1 MSYRLDYAWLGH
13 AWLGQSWLAGVVLL
27 ACGCASNDEV
37 DPCRHRVCDIDELE
51 CIEQVSATV
60 ACQLGETEVLVPV
73 VRFVSADELLAEL
86 EAEVEPLTPEQEQDV
101 TDYYRGEA
109 LVGLMPA
116 TYEYEPPAFAVA
128 DWAAAFYS
136 TTDGEIVVITDNF
149 DSSDPETG
157 YRVLVHEMV
166 HAYQDHARDLDTVFE
181 THATSFDRSLG
192 LRAAIEGEAMVYQA
206 FAEVELAG
214 LRPAR
219 VDWDGYFAQLRD
231 YALGEA
237 ATTNE
242 PSMRVAG
249 LFPYPYGVEFMY
261 YAHEQDG
268 RTGIDAVFETPPD
281 SVRQVIGGWSYWP
294 TDLQNGDD
302 LLDGHAVPA
311 LPVRYTYLGGGHQSV
326 WLLNAMLQRT
336 AGYPGEWAS
345 SELGFVS
352 ADYLSIYRDEQS
364 SDLIAIWRIQTDHPS
379 SLSYILYG
387 LDSVWGDA
395 ATAGPGKTHVFDT
408 VGGGLVLV
416 ATTGPDAL
424 LVLADIAG
432 WQSLEALQTE
442 TPVTRMRRSQR
453 EILAQARPHS
463 PEP

>member
-1 MSYRLDYAWLGH
+1 MSYRLGSCLVG
-13 AWLGQSWLAGVVLL
+13 VLL

-60 ACQLGETEVLVPV
+60 ACQLGETEVIVPV

-86 EAEVEPLTPEQEQDV
+86 EAEVEPLTPEQEQAV

-166 HAYQDHARDLDTVFE
+166 HAYQDHARDLDSVFE

-206 FAEVELAG
+206 FAEIELAG
-214 LRPAR
+214 LRPER
-219 VDWDGYFAQLRD
+219 VDWEGYFTQLRD

-237 ATTNE
+237 YTTNE
-242 PSMRVAG
+242 PSLRVAG
-249 LFPYPYGVEFMY
+249 LFPYPYGVELMY
-261 YAHEQDG
+261 YVHEQDG
-268 RTGIDAVFETPPD
+268 RDGIDAVFETPPD
-281 SVRQVIGGWSYWP
+281 SVRQVIGGYDDWP
-294 TDLQNGDD
+294 MNLQNRDD
-302 LLDGHAVPA
+302 LLDVHAVPV
-311 LPVRYTYLGGGHQSV
+311 LPDRYTYLGGGHQSV

-336 AGYPGEWAS
+336 AGSGDEWAWPQ
-345 SELGFVS
+345 LQIVG

-364 SDLIAIWRIQTDHPS
+364 SDLIAIWRIQTDLPSIFSS
-379 SLSYILYG
+379 SLNWDGSR
-387 LDSVWGDA
+387 WRDA
-395 ATAGPGKTHVFDT
+395 GSNEPDTHVFTT
-408 VGGGLVLV
+408 VEDGLVLV

-424 LVLADIAG
+424 PVLADIAG

-453 EILAQARPHS
+453 PILAQARPHGD
-463 PEP
+463 EP